1 MHLIFLSTKIGSCKN
16 SEHTGSLHS
25 KKLRVTTVLAKL
37 PLNAL
42 LAVFLTP
49 ASPGPAWQGAGLTRG
64 RGAGLTRGRGAV
76 LPPPGVGLLWKVIAS
91 VKREQARL
99 DNEGHDVLRKL
110 SPANTPASGP
120 EVPPPARGLEGRPG
134 VLLTPGKQ
142 VSTGDPGGAA
152 GVQDPCSRAP
162 RPHASLP
169 PHRLHR
175 CGQSRTQGPQGE
187 GRFPSRTPGSS
198 KHPDTALDGL
208 GPLIARGEL
217 GA

>member
-1 MHLIFLSTKIGSCKN
+1 MHLIFLSTKIGRCKN

-42 LAVFLTP
+42 LAVFLTR
-49 ASPGPAWQGAGLTRG
+49 ASPGPAWQCAGLTRG
-64 RGAGLTRGRGAV
+64 RGA
-76 LPPPGVGLLWKVIAS
+76 LPPPGAGLLWKVIAS
-91 VKREQARL
+91 VKRSKPDL
-99 DNEGHDVLRKL
+99 ITKVTMYYGN

-120 EVPPPARGLEGRPG
+120 DVPPPARGLEGRPG
-134 VLLTPGKQ
+134 VLLTPGKH
-142 VSTGDPGGAA
+142 VSTGDPGGVA
-152 GVQDPCSRAP
+152 GVRDPCSGAP

-187 GRFPSRTPGSS
+187 GRFPPRTPGSS
-198 KHPDTALDGL
+198 KHHDTALDGL